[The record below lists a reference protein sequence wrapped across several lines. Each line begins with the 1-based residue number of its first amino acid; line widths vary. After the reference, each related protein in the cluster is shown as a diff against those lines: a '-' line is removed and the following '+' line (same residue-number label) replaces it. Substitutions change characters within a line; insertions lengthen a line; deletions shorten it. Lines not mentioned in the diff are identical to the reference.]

1 MQDDLATNRGDA
13 AEVRE
18 DLEVTGLRLDRHLQ
32 AGALV
37 TTTIA
42 QPPGARGATNER
54 VELGR
59 YTISAGERIRY
70 GQRVLGVVRL
80 VDVPAEGRGRR
91 YIIER
96 GPTCMAERSS
106 PTTSSSRPA
115 LQLPG
120 LILA

>member
-1 MQDDLATNRGDA
+1 VALGAGRGHGAVKLCTAHRGTRSEVSRLIDRLKRRAARPTADHRREIRAVHDDLATNRGDA

-59 YTISAGERIRY
+59 YTISAGERIRCST
-70 GQRVLGVVRL
+70 
-80 VDVPAEGRGRR
+80 A
-91 YIIER
+91 
-96 GPTCMAERSS
+96 
-106 PTTSSSRPA
+106 
-115 LQLPG
+115 
-120 LILA
+120 